1 MKFNPLF
8 LLIGFTLLTSTKGW
22 TQSAGKVEN
31 FTLTDVTRNQPVS
44 LSDYKSSK
52 GVVLIFTSN
61 SCPYAKL
68 YDTRII
74 NLAKE
79 FSAKGIQF
87 LMINSNTSSDDNSD
101 SVEQMAAASKQKGF
115 VFPYLADKE
124 HRAAKLFGAT
134 KTPEVFVLQNNGD
147 VFTLKYRGAIDDN
160 PQMPNDVSANYLKEA
175 LMAVLNKQNL
185 SVVDRR
191 PTGCMIKKE

>member
-1 MKFNPLF
+1 MKSYAI
-8 LLIGFTLLTSTKGW
+8 LLSLCFTLFFSTKGLP
-22 TQSAGKVEN
+22 QSAGKVEN
-31 FTLTDVTRNQPVS
+31 FTLTDVINNRPVS
-44 LSDYKSSK
+44 LSDYKNTR
-52 GVVLIFTSN
+52 GVVLLFTSN

-79 FSAKGIQF
+79 FSGKGIQF
-87 LMINSNTSSDDNSD
+87 LLINSNTSADDNSE
-101 SVEQMAAASKQKGF
+101 SVEQMVAVAQQKGF
-115 VFPYLADKE
+115 VFPYLSDKE
-124 HRAAKLFGAT
+124 QRVAKLFGAT
-134 KTPEVFVLQNNGD
+134 KTPEAFVLQNNGD

-175 LMAVLNKQNL
+175 ITAVLNKQNL